1 MFSRLSQ
8 WFLLACVLVAAP
20 ARAEVYALLVGVADY
35 DDSTGIADLRG
46 PPNDVALLRSVLL
59 RRGVSQ
65 IVTLA
70 DGTAQSPRP
79 TRAAILAA
87 LDELIGR
94 VSAGDFVFL
103 HFSGH
108 GTRQRDQNGDETDG
122 LDEVFLPADAGP
134 ADPATGL
141 ISQGLA
147 DDEIGSA
154 VSALRAKGVDVWL
167 VMDNCHAGSG
177 LRAGAPQIA
186 DRYVD
191 PVLLGVSNATA
202 RIAEPTPVA
211 LNDPDLPGGVIA
223 FYAAQSTEVARE
235 VDLSGDG
242 EWYGLFTAKLA
253 ARLDQPGAFTFR
265 QLFQGVMTDLNDQT
279 VPGAAR
285 LQTPLWE
292 GTLIDATLF
301 GGSESN
307 GPSRYVLNG
316 DQMAAGLVHG
326 LSKGT
331 LVGLV
336 ADVTDPADAVIGVAQ
351 ITDIGATQADLR
363 AVDPDCEPVA
373 ASLCPALGNLPETSS
388 FAQLLAR
395 PLDMTVRIARPRQMN
410 GAGLSETSHPAY
422 QALQ

>member
-70 DGTAQSPRP
+70 YGTAQSPRP

-202 RIAEPTPVA
+202 PNHQKTVKV
-211 LNDPDLPGGVIA
+211 GG
-223 FYAAQSTEVARE
+223 
-235 VDLSGDG
+235 
-242 EWYGLFTAKLA
+242 
-253 ARLDQPGAFTFR
+253 
-265 QLFQGVMTDLNDQT
+265 
-279 VPGAAR
+279 
-285 LQTPLWE
+285 
-292 GTLIDATLF
+292 
-301 GGSESN
+301 
-307 GPSRYVLNG
+307 
-316 DQMAAGLVHG
+316 H
-326 LSKGT
+326 
-331 LVGLV
+331 
-336 ADVTDPADAVIGVAQ
+336 
-351 ITDIGATQADLR
+351 
-363 AVDPDCEPVA
+363 
-373 ASLCPALGNLPETSS
+373 
-388 FAQLLAR
+388 
-395 PLDMTVRIARPRQMN
+395 
-410 GAGLSETSHPAY
+410 
-422 QALQ
+422 